1 MLPRWVA
8 SPPSDID
15 FSCGFQFSFSSGSRH
30 SNLLFV
36 ATSWSYSASKPSR
49 IAPMRAQVYPALGQ
63 RERRVLE
70 LLHSIGAADRV
81 RLNGARDDGLRL
93 GEQLHAKP
101 DVNRVQ
107 LQETSTKG
115 CTGQAS
121 ARKRR
126 EERTATND
134 DLRGARRQ
142 DHNLVGTV
150 ERSDAE
156 TVHRQKTIEP
166 QSVTP

>member
-15 FSCGFQFSFSSGSRH
+15 FSCGFQLSFSSGSRS
-30 SNLLFV
+30 SNLLVV

-49 IAPMRAQVYPALGQ
+49 IAPMRAQVYSALGQ
-63 RERRVLE
+63 RKRRVPG
-70 LLHSIGAADRV
+70 LHHPVRAADRD
-81 RLNGARDDGLRL
+81 RLHGARDDGLRL

-107 LQETSTKG
+107 LQKTSTKG
-115 CTGQAS
+115 CTGQAG

-126 EERTATND
+126 EERSATND
-134 DLRGARRQ
+134 DLRRTRRQ
-142 DHNLVGTV
+142 DHNLVSTV
-150 ERSDAE
+150 ERSDTK
-156 TVHRQKTIEP
+156 TVHW
-166 QSVTP
+166 